1 MKHHPKITIIL
12 LTIFLLA
19 QFIGIAILYQYIDT
33 SKSLETGKT
42 QFKDL
47 PIGERP
53 PVEEK
58 TSFLPIIIAILIGT
72 GLLLLLMKFHLIFI
86 WKLWFFIAVFVSL
99 TVAFAAFVPTIAA
112 LILALILGVWKILR
126 PNFWIQN
133 GTELF
138 IYGGLAAI
146 FSPLFNLWS
155 VSILLLFIA
164 GYDAYAVWRSK
175 HMITLAKSQAKE
187 KMFAGLLIPYKEGKV
202 HAHTS
207 TLKSA
212 FKIAPHG
219 KIRTAIL
226 GGGDIGFPL
235 IFAGVVLKEMGL
247 WQSLIIPFFALA
259 GLGLL
264 LWKADEQK
272 FYPAMPFISAGCFVG
287 LGVVWMIG
295 LFL

>member
-1 MKHHPKITIIL
+1 
-12 LTIFLLA
+12 
-19 QFIGIAILYQYIDT
+19 
-33 SKSLETGKT
+33 
-42 QFKDL
+42 
-47 PIGERP
+47 
-53 PVEEK
+53 
-58 TSFLPIIIAILIGT
+58 
-72 GLLLLLMKFHLIFI
+72 
-86 WKLWFFIAVFVSL
+86 
-99 TVAFAAFVPTIAA
+99 
-112 LILALILGVWKILR
+112 
-126 PNFWIQN
+126 
-133 GTELF
+133 
-138 IYGGLAAI
+138 
-146 FSPLFNLWS
+146 
-155 VSILLLFIA
+155 
-164 GYDAYAVWRSK
+164 
-175 HMITLAKSQAKE
+175 MITLAKSQAKE

-202 HAHTS
+202 HAHTA

-212 FKIAPHG
+212 LKIAPHG

-272 FYPAMPFISAGCFVG
+272 FYPAMPFISAGCLVG